1 MSQPSAPFDDVLPGT
16 DWRSL
21 AISAT
26 FHCVLFVLLGLLWTS
41 SSTGSGDEPGRP
53 VDIVLA
59 PLDDSNDYL
68 EQNDV
73 QPVPESG
80 KEGEDTAAMLPTSDT
95 APVDISKILDSQAP
109 VDVPLPGFSSTDFS
123 RSDAQSAT
131 SRSGELSPEQQ
142 AMLAAEQAA
151 FEARRPKGPPATLQV
166 FGSGDITGRKFVFV
180 IDRSRSMGGDGLNV
194 IQAASSELA
203 NTIATLEDFHQFQI
217 IAYHHENVF
226 IEKRGL
232 LDAVPGNK
240 ERVRDFI
247 QNLAAF
253 GGTEHESAIATAI
266 SLNPDV
272 VVLLS
277 DGGLPELNQS
287 QLRRI
292 RQSAGNTR
300 IHCLEFGRGPQ
311 QKTDTFMRTLA
322 AENSGTYRYIDVSQW
337 NKRP

>member
-1 MSQPSAPFDDVLPGT
+1 MSRHSAPFDDALPRA

-21 AISAT
+21 AFSAS
-26 FHCVLFVLLGLLWTS
+26 FHCVVFVLLGLLWTS
-41 SSTGSGDEPGRP
+41 RPSGSGDEPGRP

-68 EQNDV
+68 EKNDV

-80 KEGEDTAAMLPTSDT
+80 KEGEDTSAILPTSDK
-95 APVDISKILDSQAP
+95 APVDISEILDSQAP
-109 VDVPLPGFSSTDFS
+109 VDVPLPGFSSADFA
-123 RSDAQSAT
+123 RSDAQSGT
-131 SRSGELSPEQQ
+131 SNSGELSPEQQ

-151 FEARRPKGPPATLQV
+151 FEARRPKGAPATLRV

-180 IDRSRSMGGDGLNV
+180 IDRSRSMGSDGLNV
-194 IQAASSELA
+194 IQAASSELS
-203 NTIATLEDFHQFQI
+203 NTIAALEDFHQFQI

-232 LDAVPGNK
+232 LDANPGNK
-240 ERVRDFI
+240 GRVKEFI

-253 GGTEHESAIATAI
+253 GGTEHESALATAL

-272 VVLLS
+272 VVLMS

-287 QLRRI
+287 QMRRI

-300 IHCLEFGRGPQ
+300 IHCLEFGRGPR

-322 AENSGTYRYIDVSQW
+322 AESSGTYRYIDVSQW
-337 NKRP
+337 NK